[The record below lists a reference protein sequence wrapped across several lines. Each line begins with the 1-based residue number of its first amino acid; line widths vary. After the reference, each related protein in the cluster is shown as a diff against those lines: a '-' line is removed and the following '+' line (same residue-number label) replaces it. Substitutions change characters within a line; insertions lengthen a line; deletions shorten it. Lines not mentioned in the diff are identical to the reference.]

1 MNFAKIAELEEWV
14 GSLWHRAVTKAA
26 SHEYPEAAVM
36 LEEVRQSAA
45 VMFRALGGEQGLR
58 IEASIEM
65 GHGSRRSL
73 LARIAGSEKQVELAW
88 RDQETL
94 RLPGR
99 IAWFSERDLNRQ
111 LYLWLAALAANSRPS
126 EGDWLQQ
133 NVAATTEVLE
143 NYPGLTIR
151 YHNLVEAHLL
161 QRPNPDDLKADEA
174 AQERIITQYLREPN
188 RSVPPL
194 PVASRSPQ
202 PVPLWLH
209 PQPPFLGKATA
220 PIDDDSD
227 EEDDSQSK
235 SVENKKRRRG
245 ERVDM
250 PDGRNGLLGFRM
262 ESLFT
267 RADYVSVDRP
277 TEEDEDKDAKSAIED
292 MDVLSMARDRR
303 RTASKLRFDLD
314 LPPEEN
320 DDLYLGEGI
329 PLPEWDYRSQTLQTD
344 HVRLQPMLAYD
355 AEPIPLPD
363 RLRAKAR
370 RVRSLFEV
378 LKPRRIWLN
387 GQPDGSELDINALI
401 THITDQKRGVHT
413 EQANVFRSFQ
423 NAERSLSCLLLADL
437 SLSTD
442 AHINNQQK
450 IIDVIRDSLFLFS
463 EALAL
468 TGDRFSLYG
477 FSSKR
482 RNHVR
487 FHLLK
492 GFSESWSDGI
502 RGRIQ
507 AIRPGYY
514 TRMGAAIRQA
524 TALLN
529 NEPSTQKLLLIL
541 TDGKPNDLD
550 KYEGRYGVEDTR
562 MAVLEA
568 KKAGL
573 HPFCV
578 TIDERAQEY
587 LPYIFGSGSYV
598 LIRNAE
604 ELPRKLPLLYLRL
617 VQ

>member
-1 MNFAKIAELEEWV
+1 MNIAKLAELEEWV
-14 GSLWHRAVTKAA
+14 GSIWHNIVTKAA
-26 SHEYPEAAVM
+26 SHDFPEAIVT

-45 VMFRALGGEQGLR
+45 VMFRALGGEAGLR
-58 IEASIEM
+58 IESSIEVD
-65 GHGSRRSL
+65 HGSRRSL
-73 LARIAGSEKQVELAW
+73 LARIAGSEKQIELAW

-94 RLPGR
+94 RLPAS
-99 IAWFSERDLNRQ
+99 IAWFSERDLNRK
-111 LYLWLAALAANSRPS
+111 LYLWLAALAANNRHS

-133 NVAATTEVLE
+133 NVAATVEVLE
-143 NYPGLTIR
+143 TYPGLAKR
-151 YHNLVEAHLL
+151 YRSLAEAHLL
-161 QRPNPDDLKADEA
+161 QRPKPGDLNLDEA
-174 AQERIITQYLREPN
+174 AQEKLIARYLLQPQRD
-188 RSVPPL
+188 VPPL
-194 PVASRSPQ
+194 PPASRSPQ

-220 PIDDDSD
+220 PIDDGDDDS
-227 EEDDSQSK
+227 DDSQSK

-245 ERVDM
+245 ERVEM
-250 PDGRNGLLGFRM
+250 PDGRTGLLAFRL

-277 TEEDEDKDAKSAIED
+277 TEDDEDTDAKSAIED
-292 MDVLSMARDRR
+292 MDVLSMARDRK

-314 LPPEEN
+314 LPPEDN

-329 PLPEWDYRSQTLQTD
+329 PLPEWDYRSLMLQAD
-344 HVRLQPMLAYD
+344 HVRLQPMLAD
-355 AEPIPLPD
+355 DSPPIPLPD
-363 RLRAKAR
+363 HLRAKAR

-387 GQPDGSELDINALI
+387 GQTDGSELDINALI

-413 EQANVFRSFQ
+413 EQANVFRSFR
-423 NAERSLSCLLLADL
+423 NAERDLSCLLLADL

-442 AHINNQQK
+442 AHVNNEQK

-463 EALAL
+463 EALASS
-468 TGDRFSLYG
+468 GDRFSLYG

-492 GFSESWSDGI
+492 SFSESWSDVI

-529 NEPSTQKLLLIL
+529 KESSTQKLLLIL

-550 KYEGRYGVEDTR
+550 KYEGRYGIEDTR

>member
-1 MNFAKIAELEEWV
+1 MNFAKLVELEEWV
-14 GSLWHRAVTKAA
+14 GSIWHRAVTKAA
-26 SHEYPEAAVM
+26 SHDFPDAAIS

-45 VMFRALGGEQGLR
+45 VMFRALGGEPGLR
-58 IEASIEM
+58 IEAAVEVD
-65 GHGSRRSL
+65 HGSRRNF
-73 LARIAGSEKQVELAW
+73 LARVAGSEKHVELAW

-94 RLPGR
+94 RLPAR

-111 LYLWLAALAANSRPS
+111 LYLWLAALAANNRFPK
-126 EGDWLQQ
+126 GDWLQE
-133 NVAATTEVLE
+133 NVIATLQVLE
-143 NYPGLTIR
+143 HYPGLGER
-151 YHNLVEAHLL
+151 YQRLVEAHLL
-161 QRPNPDDLKADEA
+161 QRPDVRDLKGEEA
-174 AQERIITQYLREPN
+174 AQEEMIQQYLRNPK
-188 RSVPPL
+188 RDVSPL
-194 PVASRSPQ
+194 RAALRPAQ

-209 PQPPFLGKATA
+209 PHPPFFGKAST
-220 PIDDDSD
+220 PIDEGDDESDDSD
-227 EEDDSQSK
+227 SQLAK
-235 SVENKKRRRG
+235 NKKRRKG

-250 PDGRNGLLGFRM
+250 PDGRNGLLAFRL
-262 ESLFT
+262 ESMFT

-277 TEEDEDKDAKSAIED
+277 TEDDEDKDANSAIDD
-292 MDVLSMARDRR
+292 MDVVSIARDRK

-314 LPPEEN
+314 LPPEDN
-320 DDLYLGEGI
+320 DDLYLGEGT
-329 PLPEWDYRSQTLQTD
+329 PLPEWDYRSCTLQQD
-344 HVRLQPMLAYD
+344 HVRLQLMLAHD
-355 AEPIPLPD
+355 AEAIALPD
-363 RLRAKAR
+363 HLKAKAR
-370 RVRSLFEV
+370 RVRSLFEI

-401 THITDQKRGVHT
+401 MHITDQKRGVHT

-423 NAERSLSCLLLADL
+423 NAQRDLSCLLLADL

-442 AHINNQQK
+442 AHINNEQK
-450 IIDVIRDSLFLFS
+450 VIDVIRDSVFLFS
-463 EALAL
+463 EALDS

-492 GFSESWSDGI
+492 GFSELWSDSV

-524 TALLN
+524 TALL
-529 NEPSTQKLLLIL
+529 EKEAATQKLLLIL

-587 LPYIFGSGSYV
+587 LPYIFGNGSYV

-617 VQ
+617 VH